1 MLTKSWVTSSCSYRR
16 DLKHTHIISTSKLLV
31 LVMMY
36 IHVHKQTY
44 IHTYIHTYGNIK
56 DTIMNM
62 YASLWNMRTSNDD
75 INNIIKYTSSCIL
88 ISSPASMNL
97 RTSSSFPPSAA
108 SWMVP
113 EGLSLLEPLPLSYLA
128 IQDSYDSSKSS
139 WWDKCETTMRRDCN
153 SPIDVYIYI
162 WINRQTDGSI
172 RMVAMIIS
180 NEWMNE
186 SS

>member
-1 MLTKSWVTSSCSYRR
+1 M
-16 DLKHTHIISTSKLLV
+16 ISTWRLLV
-31 LVMMY
+31 VMMY
-36 IHVHKQTY
+36 INLHKTIKQIY
-44 IHTYIHTYGNIK
+44 IHTHTYSK

-97 RTSSSFPPSAA
+97 STSSSFPPLAA

-113 EGLSLLEPLPLSYLA
+113 EGLSLLEPSPLSYLA
-128 IQDSYDSSKSS
+128 IHDSYDSSKSS
-139 WWDKCETTMRRDCN
+139 WWDKCETTKRRDGN

-162 WINRQTDGSI
+162 WINRQIDGSI
-172 RMVAMIIS
+172 RMVATIIS
-180 NEWMNE
+180 NEW
-186 SS
+186 SSQCIQ